1 MLRHKGLYASVGMG
15 EGEAL
20 SRGGWS
26 EMSPTGKY
34 LMLVACAGVDTE
46 WRIGPQ
52 NSERGSWEVTEGLS
66 SPGGWC
72 GHPLAT

>member
-1 MLRHKGLYASVGMG
+1 
-15 EGEAL
+15 
-20 SRGGWS
+20 
-26 EMSPTGKY
+26 MSPTGKY